1 MRDRGCFGMLPRVPR
16 REVFVVVLRDM
27 ILRRFFW
34 RRGGYIPGRLPV
46 QLDERRGIRSCCQL
60 VLVLERVLGF
70 VIEQKFEVEW

>member
-1 MRDRGCFGMLPRVPR
+1 MRYRGCLEIVAKVQR

-27 ILRRFFW
+27 VLRRFFW
-34 RRGGYIPGRLPV
+34 RRDGYIPGRLLV

-60 VLVLERVLGF
+60 VLVSERVLGF